1 MAIVQPRPTRGQD
14 STRPATIDQRIGHAA
29 IATYLGRLARRR
41 VTRRGTCPST
51 PDAGQRAE
59 VAR

>member
-1 MAIVQPRPTRGQD
+1 MASMPRPTIRQ
-14 STRPATIDQRIGHAA
+14 SSRLPATADRCIGHVAV
-29 IATYLGRLARRR
+29 ATYLGRPARRR

-51 PDAGQRAE
+51 LDAARRVE